1 MRFGSVRTKSVG
13 PLNLA
18 YRQVVP
24 PCGVYGMVSY
34 AVATR
39 TREVGIG
46 MALGAGPPAIAR
58 PLAGNG
64 VRPVLVG
71 REIGLTHSLLVTR

>member
-24 PCGVYGMVSY
+24 RYGVYGMVSY
-34 AVATR
+34 AVPTR
-39 TREVGIG
+39 TREVGIR
-46 MALGAGPPAIAR
+46 MALGADAAAVRRLLTVGGAR
-58 PLAGNG
+58 
-64 VRPVLVG
+64 LVVVG
-71 REIGLTHSLLVTR
+71 SGIGLALSLLVTR